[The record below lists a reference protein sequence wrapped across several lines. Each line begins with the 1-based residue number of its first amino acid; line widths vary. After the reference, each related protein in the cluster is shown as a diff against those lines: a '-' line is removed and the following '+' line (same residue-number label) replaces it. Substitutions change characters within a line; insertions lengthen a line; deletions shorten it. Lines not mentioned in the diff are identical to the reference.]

1 MNVTAT
7 GGRGGTSANLGNGSY
22 YSLENNRFEGKKLTM
37 SSFVDILARILDHPV
52 VDMTALTGN
61 YDFSLELTPEDYR
74 AILLRSAIAAGVVL
88 PPEALKALDAGSDE
102 SLFTGIEKLGLK
114 LDRRKAPVDVLVVDR
129 ASKEPTEN

>member
-1 MNVTAT
+1 M
-7 GGRGGTSANLGNGSY
+7 G
-22 YSLENNRFEGKKLTM
+22 
-37 SSFVDILARILDHPV
+37 SFVDILARILDRPV

-61 YDFSLELTPEDYR
+61 YDFTLELTPEDYR
-74 AILLRSAIAAGVVL
+74 AILLRGAIAAGVVL